1 MSAKCLTL
9 GGAAGKRDSSR
20 IGISGGAPGRAYIHL
35 TNTLQ
40 VYDMDP
46 GFARHVVL
54 AENHG
59 NGAVLAIVAAAE
71 TILLIS
77 MA

>member
-1 MSAKCLTL
+1 
-9 GGAAGKRDSSR
+9 
-20 IGISGGAPGRAYIHL
+20 
-35 TNTLQ
+35 
-40 VYDMDP
+40 MDP